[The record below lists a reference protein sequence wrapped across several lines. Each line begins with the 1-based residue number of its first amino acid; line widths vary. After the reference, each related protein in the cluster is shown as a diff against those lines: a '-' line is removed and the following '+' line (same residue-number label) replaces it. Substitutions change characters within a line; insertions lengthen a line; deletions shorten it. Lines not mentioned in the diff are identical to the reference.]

1 MPHRIHCILI
11 DDDPAVLSPMQNIL
25 HQSAQFHVD
34 KCFTSIENALAY
46 LQTHQPDLIISD
58 IEFPQQDLAY
68 YRLKEF
74 PDNIPLCLISG
85 YPVYVAQSYPFLRDK
100 ASTIGIL
107 TKPFTP
113 ALMQVLETLYNQY
126 KQRQERQQQD
136 SYQTE
141 QLIRAA
147 NEHKLKLFKLKDN
160 QSIVPV
166 GIPIANIIMAF
177 PNRTFR
183 GLTVYCRYFP
193 KPFVLPN
200 TTLKECFEDIE
211 SRCPGLCIPIG
222 RSGIANL
229 LNVTTECDT
238 IIPQNRNYATT
249 KLSLPIPVRLQRDI
263 KEKIQQFEKR
273 LTQYKETKRQRQE
286 ELL

>member
-34 KCFTSIENALAY
+34 KCFTSIDNALAY

-74 PDNIPLCLISG
+74 PDDIPLCLISG

-166 GIPIANIIMAF
+166 GIPIANII
-177 PNRTFR
+177 NH
-183 GLTVYCRYFP
+183 G
-193 KPFVLPN
+193 
-200 TTLKECFEDIE
+200 
-211 SRCPGLCIPIG
+211 
-222 RSGIANL
+222 
-229 LNVTTECDT
+229 
-238 IIPQNRNYATT
+238 IPQPN
-249 KLSLPIPVRLQRDI
+249 LPWIDRILPLFPQTFCPAQHHAQGMLRRHRKPLPGTLHPNWAKRHCQPFERDY
-263 KEKIQQFEKR
+263 R
-273 LTQYKETKRQRQE
+273 M
-286 ELL
+286 